1 MKYQIGIDEIRKFL
15 PHRAPFL
22 LVDRI
27 LDIMP
32 MGDLSDREP
41 GPSKVG
47 TKVIGI
53 KNISYGESCFQGHFP
68 EFSIFPGVW
77 IIESMAQVA
86 SFSLYPYFMQ
96 DVGKLSREFQCI
108 LVGVDGVRFRRP
120 VVPGDTL
127 KTESV
132 VTKCRGKIWAFHTF
146 CTVDGERVAE
156 ADLLA
161 NLIIKSEIHMGENK

>member
-1 MKYQIGIDEIRKFL
+1 MDQPNRYRLDIEQIRRFL

-27 LDIMP
+27 LDIQP
-32 MGDLSDREP
+32 AGDISDPAP
-41 GPSKVG
+41 GPQKVG
-47 TKVIGI
+47 TKVVGV
-53 KNISYGESCFQGHFP
+53 KNISYGEVCFQGHFP
-68 EFSIFPGVW
+68 SFSIFPGVW

-86 SFSLYPYFMQ
+86 SFSLYPF
-96 DVGKLSREFQCI
+96 LESRIDEIARDFQCI

-120 VVPGDTL
+120 VVPGDVL

-132 VTKCRGKIWAFHTF
+132 VTKCRGKIWAFHTH

-156 ADLLA
+156 ADLMA
-161 NLIIKSEIHMGENK
+161 NLILKEDL